1 MGLDMYLRAKR
12 YLRSYDDE
20 DLSTIK
26 AIADLNIKGTVGM
39 EPKEVSFSAMY
50 WRKSNHIHAWFVD
63 NVQGGEDDCKPYE
76 VSNEQLHELLALCK
90 QVLEDKGSAPDLLPL
105 RSGFFFGSDEY
116 DEWYYEDLQETVDRL
131 EQILS
136 ADGADHLDFEYQSS
150 W

>member
-12 YLRSYDDE
+12 YLRSYNNE
-20 DLSTIK
+20 DLSAIK

-63 NVQGGEDDCKPYE
+63 NVQDGEDDCKPYE
-76 VSNEQLHELLALCK
+76 VGHEQLHELLALCK

-116 DEWYYEDLQETVDRL
+116 DKWYYDDLQETVDRL
-131 EQILS
+131 GQILS
-136 ADGADHLDFEYQSS
+136 SDGADYLDFEYQSS

>member
-50 WRKSNHIHAWFVD
+50 WRKANHIHAWFVD
-63 NVQGGEDDCKPYE
+63 NVQDGEDDCQPYD
-76 VSNEQLHELLALCK
+76 VSIEQLRELLALCK
-90 QVLEDKGSAPDLLPL
+90 QALEDKGSAPDLLP
-105 RSGFFFGSDEY
+105 RCSGFFFGSDEY
-116 DEWYYEDLQETVDRL
+116 DKWYYESLQETVDRL
-131 EQILS
+131 GQILS